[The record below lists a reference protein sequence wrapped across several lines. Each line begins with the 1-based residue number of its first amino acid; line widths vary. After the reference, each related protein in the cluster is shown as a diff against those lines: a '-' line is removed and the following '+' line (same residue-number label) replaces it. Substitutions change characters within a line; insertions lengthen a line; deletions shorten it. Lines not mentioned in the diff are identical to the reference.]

1 MSSGFQFA
9 DIIFLAMVAVFLVL
23 RLRGVLGRR
32 NGNER
37 PPGNI
42 FGESPEDK
50 GGDRETDNVIRLPER
65 NRRPVDEVGA
75 AEEEPQTPLAAS
87 LRAIGQADA
96 NFDPDGFIGGARAA
110 FEMIVGAFAAG
121 DIKTLKP
128 LLALEVYNPFAEAI
142 QARTAN
148 GEILSTEIIG
158 IRKAEIIEAELRG
171 SDAVIT
177 VRFVSEQVN
186 MTKDKDGKVID
197 GNPQIIENLID
208 LWTFSRD
215 TRSRDP
221 NWLLI
226 STRVPE

>member
-9 DIIFLAMVAVFLVL
+9 DIIFFAMVAVFLVL
-23 RLRGVLGRR
+23 RLRSVLGKR

-50 GGDRETDNVIRLPER
+50 GAERGADNVIRLPER
-65 NRRPVDEVGA
+65 NRRPIDEA
-75 AEEEPQTPLAAS
+75 ASESAEPQTPLAAS
-87 LRAIGQADA
+87 LSAIGRADS

-121 DIKTLKP
+121 DLKTLKP
-128 LLALEVYNPFAEAI
+128 LLAPEVYNPFEEAI
-142 QARTAN
+142 KSRAAN
-148 GEILSTEIIG
+148 GDVLSTEIIG

-171 SDAVIT
+171 SEALIT
-177 VRFVSEQVN
+177 VRFISEQVN
-186 MTKDKDGKVID
+186 VTKDKDGKIID
-197 GNPQIIENLID
+197 GDPQRIEDLVD
-208 LWTFSRD
+208 LWTFARD

-226 STRVPE
+226 VTRVPE